1 MLREKIKPT
10 IWKRTI
16 IEQIRKKAYDADR
29 LLTDYCTLL
38 YKKHGSYEEVAR
50 RMKMDRRTVKKYIS
64 STDTCH
70 AILSAGGAQRPIR

>member
-1 MLREKIKPT
+1 MPKEKAKPP
-10 IWKRTI
+10 IWKRTSLQ
-16 IEQIRKKAYDADR
+16 QIKKKAYDADS

-64 STDTCH
+64 SEFPSSEYLKGD
-70 AILSAGGAQRPIR
+70 PVV